1 MNSKIF
7 FIILLVLAGMVIF
20 GISAKQKQE
29 ISEKTSSTI
38 ETNVHASGIS
48 SQSKTMGAVEVE
60 VKPVSIQPGKDIV
73 FELSMNTHSVELNY
87 DYTQI
92 AMLTDDSGNTYKPTA
107 WTGGSSGHH
116 LSGQLIFASLNGDPK
131 QLTLTLEGVDNETED
146 FSWQL

>member
-7 FIILLVLAGMVIF
+7 FIILLVLAGVVVF

-29 ISEKTSSTI
+29 ASATTSPTI
-38 ETNVHASGIS
+38 ETNVQASGIS

-92 AMLTDDSGNTYKPTA
+92 AMLADDSGNTYKPAT
-107 WTGGSSGHH
+107 WTGGNSGHH
-116 LSGQLIFASLNGDPK
+116 LSGQLIFTPLNGDPK